1 MAITTIGFDPTM
13 TSGAQ
18 STTGPTGSQNFM
30 NTLALATQ
38 AAGPVVESSLWASGN
53 TGAATIAGA
62 AANATY
68 GSAMA
73 FAGGNQFSGVGAP
86 GYTNQYSS
94 GGLQMGTTGMS
105 GGTDMEGLM
114 NESFNN
120 QMYMMTIQ
128 VRTQGMQNQ
137 TMMQSNVV
145 KSRDE
150 SMKSVIQN
158 IR

>member
-1 MAITTIGFDPTM
+1 MAISLIGFDPTM
-13 TSGAQ
+13 TSGVQ
-18 STTGPTGSQNFM
+18 STSGSTGTQNFM
-30 NTLALATQ
+30 NHLALATQ

-53 TGAATIAGA
+53 TSAATIAGA

-73 FAGGNQFSGVGAP
+73 FSGGNQFSTVGAP
-86 GYTNQYSS
+86 GYTNQYST
-94 GGLQMGTTGMS
+94 GGLGMGMS
-105 GGTDMEGLM
+105 GAGGTDMEGLM